1 MNIETLASK
10 QNPDGGWPYRKGSS
24 WTEPTVYSMLA
35 MLAAGEE
42 DRAARGSL
50 WLQRVAR
57 PDGGFAPQ
65 AGVAESSWVTAL
77 VALLPPDRLA
87 SGAHDRAI
95 RWLLNTTSED
105 ATPVFRLR
113 VWLLGAANIRDKVYS
128 GWPWTRGAAAW
139 VGPTSIAILALHREN
154 RRKPSPEVQARIT
167 EGHQYLLSRTC
178 AAGGWNH
185 GSSQSLG
192 VYGAPYPETTGMALT
207 ALRGVNAPEVR
218 RGVELAQRY
227 LADCRSADEI
237 NWLGLGLMAQGG
249 MPAGYN
255 RPADVECRTV
265 PEMSLAMLMDEA
277 QKGREVLWG

>member
-1 MNIETLASK
+1 MNIETLASN
-10 QNPDGGWPYRKGSS
+10 QNPDGGWPYLKGCS

-35 MLAAGEE
+35 MLAAGEN
-42 DRAARGSL
+42 DCAVRGFQ

-57 PDGGFAPQ
+57 LDGGFAPQ
-65 AGVAESSWVTAL
+65 PGVAESSWVTAL
-77 VALLPPDRLA
+77 VALLPPDRLGL
-87 SGAHDRAI
+87 GAHDRAI

-113 VWLLGAANIRDKVYS
+113 AWLLGAARIRDKVYA

-139 VGPTSIAILALHREN
+139 VGPTSIAILALQREN
-154 RRKPSPEVQARIT
+154 RRKPSPEVQGRVT

-185 GSSQSLG
+185 GASLALG
-192 VYGAPYPETTGMALT
+192 AYGTPYPETTGMALT
-207 ALRGVNAPEVR
+207 ALRGVDAPEVR
-218 RGVELAQRY
+218 HGVGLAQQY
-227 LADCRSADEI
+227 LADCHSADEI

-249 MPAGYN
+249 LPAGYK
-255 RPADVECRTV
+255 RPAEVECRTV
-265 PEMSLAMLMDEA
+265 PEMSLAMLMEEA